1 MNMHNRA
8 LIIGKFMPLHRGHM
22 KMIEHATQIAKDVY
36 IVVLGCK
43 EEPISLIQRYNW
55 ISDTYEDYNNI
66 HPMLLGF
73 DSNELN
79 ASSESDLQSSIDW
92 SEYLKANIKGFDE
105 FDVIVGSEKYVKY
118 MGEYLGIDY
127 DIFDEERNIVNISA
141 TAIKSDIVNNW
152 DYLAPAVKRTYAKHI
167 CISGSESTGKTTVC
181 RRIEDEN
188 NFVTA
193 VYEIGRS
200 LVGKS
205 ELCTKEKLILIF
217 NIHSLLLNAVRY
229 DPPTPIIIWDTDNI
243 ITKSYYKFLFDS
255 DSDFYPHV
263 VENIADKYFFF
274 DSNIPVVDDGS
285 RFDENTAKSLKD
297 CHISMYV
304 EYGINLEMVTENRYE
319 VVNDYVQRSI
329 EELKNIFTA

>member
-1 MNMHNRA
+1 MNMYNRA

-22 KMIEHATQIAKDVY
+22 KMIEHAAEIARLVDV
-36 IVVLGCK
+36 VVLGCK
-43 EEPISLIQRYNW
+43 EEPISLIQRYSW
-55 ISDTYEDYNNI
+55 VSDTYADVSYI
-66 HPMLLGF
+66 HPMMLGF

-92 SEYLKANIKGFDE
+92 SEYLKANIKDFDKY
-105 FDVIVGSEKYVKY
+105 DVIVGSEKYVQY

-127 DIFDEERNIVNISA
+127 DIFDEERKAVSISA

-152 DYLAPAVKRTYAKHI
+152 DYLAPAVKRTYVKHI
-167 CISGSESTGKTTVC
+167 CIVGSESTGKTTTC

-205 ELCTKEKLILIF
+205 ELCTKEKLISIF
-217 NIHSLLLNAVRY
+217 NIHAMLLNEVRY
-229 DPPTPIIIWDTDNI
+229 DPPTPIVIWDTDNI

-255 DSDFYPHV
+255 EFDPHV

-285 RFDENTAKSLKD
+285 RFDESTAKSLKD
-297 CHISMYV
+297 CHISMYDK
-304 EYGINLEMVTENRYE
+304 YGVDLEMVTENRYE

-329 EELKNIFTA
+329 EKLKNIFTT

>member
-1 MNMHNRA
+1 MNMYNRA

-22 KMIEHATQIAKDVY
+22 KMIEHAAEIARLVDV
-36 IVVLGCK
+36 VVLGWK
-43 EEPISLIQRYNW
+43 GEPISMIQRYNW
-55 ISDTYEDYNNI
+55 VSDTYVDVSYI
-66 HPMLLGF
+66 HPILLGY
-73 DSNELN
+73 DPNELN
-79 ASSESDLQSSIDW
+79 SSSESDLQSSIEW
-92 SEYLKANIKGFDE
+92 AEYLKTNLYGFDKY
-105 FDVIVGSEKYVKY
+105 DVIVGSEKYVQY

-127 DIFDEERNIVNISA
+127 DIFDEERKTVSISA
-141 TAIKSDIVNNW
+141 TAIKSDIINNW

-167 CISGSESTGKTTVC
+167 CIVGSESTGKTTVC

-205 ELCTKEKLILIF
+205 ELCTKEKLISIF
-217 NIHSLLLNAVRY
+217 NIHALLLNEVRY

-243 ITKSYYKFLFDS
+243 ITKSYYKFLFN
-255 DSDFYPHV
+255 SDFDPHV
-263 VENIADKYFFF
+263 VENVADKYFFF

-285 RFDENTAKSLKD
+285 RFDESTAKSLKD
-297 CHISMYV
+297 CHISMYD
-304 EYGINLEMVTENRYE
+304 EYGVDLEMVMENRYE

-329 EELKNIFTA
+329 EELKNIFTT

>member
-1 MNMHNRA
+1 M
-8 LIIGKFMPLHRGHM
+8 
-22 KMIEHATQIAKDVY
+22 
-36 IVVLGCK
+36 LGYD
-43 EEPISLIQRYNW
+43 P
-55 ISDTYEDYNNI
+55 
-66 HPMLLGF
+66 
-73 DSNELN
+73 NELN
-79 ASSESDLQSSIDW
+79 PSSESDLQSSIEW
-92 SEYLKANIKGFDE
+92 AEYLKANLKDFDRY
-105 FDVIVGSEKYVKY
+105 DVIVGSEKYVQY

-127 DIFDEERNIVNISA
+127 DIFDEERKAVSISA

-167 CISGSESTGKTTVC
+167 CIVGSESTGKTTVC

-205 ELCTKEKLILIF
+205 ELCTKEKLISIF
-217 NIHSLLLNAVRY
+217 NIHALLLNEVRY

-255 DSDFYPHV
+255 DFDPHV

-297 CHISMYV
+297 CHISMYD
-304 EYGINLEMVTENRYE
+304 EYGIDLEMVTENRYE

-329 EELKNIFTA
+329 EEIKNIFTT

>member
-1 MNMHNRA
+1 
-8 LIIGKFMPLHRGHM
+8 M
-22 KMIEHATQIAKDVY
+22 KMIEHAAEIARLVDV
-36 IVVLGCK
+36 VVLGWK
-43 EEPISLIQRYNW
+43 GEPISMIQRYNW
-55 ISDTYEDYNNI
+55 VSDTYVDVSYI
-66 HPMLLGF
+66 HPILLGY
-73 DSNELN
+73 DPNELN
-79 ASSESDLQSSIDW
+79 SSSESDLQSSIEW
-92 SEYLKANIKGFDE
+92 AEYLKANLYNFDKY
-105 FDVIVGSEKYVKY
+105 DVIVGSEKYVQY

-127 DIFDEERNIVNISA
+127 DIFDEGRKAVSISA

-167 CISGSESTGKTTVC
+167 CIVGSESTGKTTVC

-205 ELCTKEKLILIF
+205 ELCTKEKLISIF
-217 NIHSLLLNAVRY
+217 NIHALLLNEVRY
-229 DPPTPIIIWDTDNI
+229 DPPTPIVIWDTDNI

-255 DSDFYPHV
+255 EFDPHV

-297 CHISMYV
+297 CHISMYDD
-304 EYGINLEMVTENRYE
+304 YGVDLEMVTENRYE

-329 EELKNIFTA
+329 EELKNIFTT

>member
-1 MNMHNRA
+1 MNMYNRA

-22 KMIEHATQIAKDVY
+22 KMIEHAAEIARLVDV
-36 IVVLGCK
+36 VVLGWK
-43 EEPISLIQRYNW
+43 GEPISMIQRYNW
-55 ISDTYEDYNNI
+55 VSDTYVDVSYI
-66 HPMLLGF
+66 HPILLGY
-73 DSNELN
+73 DPNELN
-79 ASSESDLQSSIDW
+79 SSSESDLQSSIEW
-92 SEYLKANIKGFDE
+92 AEYLKANLYNFDKY
-105 FDVIVGSEKYVKY
+105 DVIVGSEKYVQY

-127 DIFDEERNIVNISA
+127 DIFDEERKAVSISA

-167 CISGSESTGKTTVC
+167 CIVGSESTGKTTVC

-205 ELCTKEKLILIF
+205 ELCTKEKLISIF
-217 NIHSLLLNAVRY
+217 NIHALLLNEVRY

-255 DSDFYPHV
+255 DFDPHV
-263 VENIADKYFFF
+263 VENVADKYFFF

-285 RFDENTAKSLKD
+285 RFDESTAKSLKD
-297 CHISMYV
+297 CHISMYD
-304 EYGINLEMVTENRYE
+304 EYGVDLEMVTENRYE

-329 EELKNIFTA
+329 EELKNIFTT

>member
-1 MNMHNRA
+1 MYNRA

-22 KMIEHATQIAKDVY
+22 KMIEHAAEIARLVDV
-36 IVVLGCK
+36 VVLGWK
-43 EEPISLIQRYNW
+43 GEPISMIQRYNW
-55 ISDTYEDYNNI
+55 VSDTYVDVSYI
-66 HPMLLGF
+66 HPILLGY
-73 DSNELN
+73 DPNELN
-79 ASSESDLQSSIDW
+79 SSSESDLQSSIEW
-92 SEYLKANIKGFDE
+92 AEYLKTNLYGFDKY
-105 FDVIVGSEKYVKY
+105 DVIVGSEKYVQY

-127 DIFDEERNIVNISA
+127 DIFDEERKTVSISA
-141 TAIKSDIVNNW
+141 TAIKSDIINNW

-167 CISGSESTGKTTVC
+167 CIVGSESTGKTTVC

-205 ELCTKEKLILIF
+205 ELCTKEKLISIF
-217 NIHSLLLNAVRY
+217 NIHALLLNEVRY

-243 ITKSYYKFLFDS
+243 ITKSYYKFLFN
-255 DSDFYPHV
+255 SDFDPHV
-263 VENIADKYFFF
+263 VENVADKYFFF

-285 RFDENTAKSLKD
+285 RFDESTAKSLKD
-297 CHISMYV
+297 CHISMYD
-304 EYGINLEMVTENRYE
+304 EYGVDLEMVMENRYE

-329 EELKNIFTA
+329 EELKNIFTT

>member
-1 MNMHNRA
+1 MYNRA

-22 KMIEHATQIAKDVY
+22 KMIEYAAEIARQVY
-36 IVVLGCK
+36 VVVLGWK
-43 EEPISLIQRYNW
+43 GEPISMIQRYNW
-55 ISDTYEDYNNI
+55 VSDTYVDVSNI
-66 HPMLLGF
+66 HPVLLGY
-73 DSNELN
+73 DPNELN
-79 ASSESDLQSSIDW
+79 SSSESDLQSSIEW
-92 SEYLKANIKGFDE
+92 AEYLKANLYDFDK
-105 FDVIVGSEKYVKY
+105 FDVIVGSEKYVQY
-118 MGEYLGIDY
+118 MGEHLGIDY
-127 DIFDEERNIVNISA
+127 DIFDEERKTVNISA

-167 CISGSESTGKTTVC
+167 CIVGSESTGKTTTC

-205 ELCTKEKLILIF
+205 ELCTKEKLTSIF
-217 NIHSLLLNAVRY
+217 NIHALLLNEVRY

-255 DSDFYPHV
+255 DFEPYV
-263 VENIADKYFFF
+263 VENIADVYFFF

-285 RFDENTAKSLKD
+285 RFDESTAKSLKD
-297 CHISMYV
+297 CHISMYDK
-304 EYGINLEMVTENRYE
+304 YGVYLEMVTENRYE
-319 VVNDYVQRSI
+319 VVNDYVQKSI
-329 EELKNIFTA
+329 EEIKSIFSKKK

>member
-1 MNMHNRA
+1 MYNRA

-22 KMIEHATQIAKDVY
+22 KMIEHAAEIARQVY
-36 IVVLGCK
+36 VVVLGWK
-43 EEPISLIQRYNW
+43 GEPISMIQRYNW
-55 ISDTYEDYNNI
+55 VSDTYVDMSNI
-66 HPMLLGF
+66 HPVMLGY
-73 DSNELN
+73 DPNELN
-79 ASSESDLQSSIDW
+79 SSSESDLQSSIEW
-92 SEYLKANIKGFDE
+92 AEYLKANLYDFDK
-105 FDVIVGSEKYVKY
+105 FDVIVGSEKYVQY

-127 DIFDEERNIVNISA
+127 DIFDEERKAVSISA

-167 CISGSESTGKTTVC
+167 CIVGSESTGKTTVC

-205 ELCTKEKLILIF
+205 ELCTKEKLISIF
-217 NIHSLLLNAVRY
+217 NIHAMLLNEVRY

-255 DSDFYPHV
+255 DFEPYV
-263 VENIADKYFFF
+263 VENIADEYFFF

-285 RFDENTAKSLKD
+285 RFDESTAKSLKD
-297 CHISMYV
+297 CHISMYDK
-304 EYGINLEMVTENRYE
+304 YGVYLEMVTENRYE
-319 VVNDYVQRSI
+319 VVNDYVQKSI
-329 EELKNIFTA
+329 EELKNIFTT

>member
-1 MNMHNRA
+1 
-8 LIIGKFMPLHRGHM
+8 
-22 KMIEHATQIAKDVY
+22 
-36 IVVLGCK
+36 
-43 EEPISLIQRYNW
+43 
-55 ISDTYEDYNNI
+55 
-66 HPMLLGF
+66 
-73 DSNELN
+73 
-79 ASSESDLQSSIDW
+79 
-92 SEYLKANIKGFDE
+92 
-105 FDVIVGSEKYVKY
+105 

-127 DIFDEERNIVNISA
+127 DIFDEERKAVSISA

-167 CISGSESTGKTTVC
+167 CIVGSESTGKTTVC

-205 ELCTKEKLILIF
+205 ELCTKEKLISIF
-217 NIHSLLLNAVRY
+217 NIHALLLNEVRY

-255 DSDFYPHV
+255 EFDPHV

-285 RFDENTAKSLKD
+285 RFDESTAKSLKD
-297 CHISMYV
+297 CHISMYDK
-304 EYGINLEMVTENRYE
+304 YGVDLEMVTENRYE

-329 EELKNIFTA
+329 EKLKNIFTT

>member
-1 MNMHNRA
+1 MNMYNRA

-22 KMIEHATQIAKDVY
+22 KMIEHAAEIARQVY
-36 IVVLGCK
+36 VVVLGWK
-43 EEPISLIQRYNW
+43 GEPISMIQRYNW
-55 ISDTYEDYNNI
+55 VSDTYVDVSCI
-66 HPMLLGF
+66 HPVMLGY
-73 DSNELN
+73 DPNELN
-79 ASSESDLQSSIDW
+79 SSSESDLKSSIEW
-92 SEYLKANIKGFDE
+92 AEYLKANLYDFDK
-105 FDVIVGSEKYVKY
+105 FDVIVGSEKYVQY
-118 MGEYLGIDY
+118 MGEYLGVDY
-127 DIFDEERNIVNISA
+127 DIFDEERKAVSISA

-167 CISGSESTGKTTVC
+167 CIVGSESTGKTTVC

-205 ELCTKEKLILIF
+205 ELCTKEKLISIF
-217 NIHSLLLNAVRY
+217 NIHSLLLNEVRY

-243 ITKSYYKFLFDS
+243 TTKSYYKFLFDS
-255 DSDFYPHV
+255 DFDPYM

-297 CHISMYV
+297 CHISMYDKYDV
-304 EYGINLEMVTENRYE
+304 YLEMVTENRYE
-319 VVNDYVQRSI
+319 VVNDYVQKSI
-329 EELKNIFTA
+329 EELKNIFTT

>member
-1 MNMHNRA
+1 
-8 LIIGKFMPLHRGHM
+8 
-22 KMIEHATQIAKDVY
+22 VSY
-36 IVVLGCK
+36 
-43 EEPISLIQRYNW
+43 
-55 ISDTYEDYNNI
+55 I
-66 HPMLLGF
+66 HPILLGY
-73 DSNELN
+73 DPNELN
-79 ASSESDLQSSIDW
+79 SSSESDLQSSIEW
-92 SEYLKANIKGFDE
+92 AEYLKANLYNFDKY
-105 FDVIVGSEKYVKY
+105 DVIVGSEKYVQY

-127 DIFDEERNIVNISA
+127 DIFDEERKSVSISA

-167 CISGSESTGKTTVC
+167 CIVGSESTGKTTVC

-205 ELCTKEKLILIF
+205 ELCTKEKLISIYE
-217 NIHSLLLNAVRY
+217 IHEMLLREVRY

-255 DSDFYPHV
+255 YFYPQQ

-297 CHISMYV
+297 CHISMYD
-304 EYGINLEMVTENRYE
+304 EYGIDLEMVTENRYE

-329 EELKNIFTA
+329 EEIKNIFTT

>member
-1 MNMHNRA
+1 MNMYNRA

-22 KMIEHATQIAKDVY
+22 KMIEHAAEIARLVDV
-36 IVVLGCK
+36 VVLGWK
-43 EEPISLIQRYNW
+43 GEPISMIQRYNW
-55 ISDTYEDYNNI
+55 VSDTYVDVSYI
-66 HPMLLGF
+66 HPILLGY
-73 DSNELN
+73 DPNELN
-79 ASSESDLQSSIDW
+79 SSSESDLQSSIEW
-92 SEYLKANIKGFDE
+92 AEYLKANLYDFDKY
-105 FDVIVGSEKYVKY
+105 DVIVGSEKYVQY

-127 DIFDEERNIVNISA
+127 DIFDEERKNVSISA

-167 CISGSESTGKTTVC
+167 CIVGSESTGKTTVC

-205 ELCTKEKLILIF
+205 ELCTKEKLISIF
-217 NIHSLLLNAVRY
+217 NIHALLLNEVRY

-255 DSDFYPHV
+255 DFDPHV

-285 RFDENTAKSLKD
+285 RFDESTAKSLKD
-297 CHISMYV
+297 CHISMYD
-304 EYGINLEMVTENRYE
+304 EYGVDLEMVTENRYE

-329 EELKNIFTA
+329 KELKNIFTT